1 MVELTDDD
9 KAQIKDFLDECKADG
24 EDNERFPF
32 LLSQFISHRS
42 NQTQNR
48 DLLFFVNNSPELK
61 KILDEYNAD
70 K

>member
-9 KAQIKDFLDECKADG
+9 KQQIQYFLDECKLDEEP
-24 EDNERFPF
+24 EDRLPF

-48 DLLFFVNNSPELK
+48 DLLFFVNNQPELK
-61 KILDEYNAD
+61 KILDDYKNA
-70 K
+70 